1 MRYCAGLMTWI
12 AIILWIASFILL
24 GIFLGQRAT
33 AQKEYKIYSFY

>member
-1 MRYCAGLMTWI
+1 MILMRWCAGVMTWI

-33 AQKEYKIYSFY
+33 AQKE